1 MAQIACQRTDIV
13 GNGHFIVVEDDQEI
27 VQLSDI
33 VHPLVDHAAGECT
46 VADDGHHMARLPFQL
61 FGPCDA
67 DGNRKSCIAVSG
79 DKSVMGA
86 LIGIRKARKAVQLP
100 QGAKALIPPGQELMG
115 VALMSYVKH
124 ESILRSLKDTVECY
138 RQLDRTEIGS
148 KMTACFGYAVQQ
160 KLTDLA
166 AELLDLRAV
175 QALQVTRL

>member
-33 VHPLVDHAAGECT
+33 VHSLVDHAAGECT

-67 DGNRKSCIAVSG
+67 DGNRKGRIAVSG
-79 DKSVMGA
+79 DKSIMGA

-138 RQLDRTEIGS
+138 RQLHRTEIG
-148 KMTACFGYAVQQ
+148 A
-160 KLTDLA
+160 
-166 AELLDLRAV
+166 R
-175 QALQVTRL
+175 